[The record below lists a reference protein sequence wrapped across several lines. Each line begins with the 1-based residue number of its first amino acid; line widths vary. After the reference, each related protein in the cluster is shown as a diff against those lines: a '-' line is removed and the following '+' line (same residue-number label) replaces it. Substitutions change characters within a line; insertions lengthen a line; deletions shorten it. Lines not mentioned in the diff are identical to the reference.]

1 MGVNIL
7 LLIGKE
13 EEKKWVGWGRGE
25 ETRESQKLSPFP
37 PPHLLQLSFGTTF
50 FLFFKAIVV
59 FVEFFTIFFVL
70 SPSSF
75 RETEIIQNQD
85 IN

>member
-1 MGVNIL
+1 MGGL
-7 LLIGKE
+7 
-13 EEKKWVGWGRGE
+13 GE
-25 ETRESQKLSPFP
+25 GGGNEREPKALP

>member
-1 MGVNIL
+1 
-7 LLIGKE
+7 
-13 EEKKWVGWGRGE
+13 VGGLGE
-25 ETRESQKLSPFP
+25 GGGNEREPKALSLPPTP
-37 PPHLLQLSFGTTF
+37 PPSAQLRYHF

-59 FVEFFTIFFVL
+59 FVEFLTIYFVL